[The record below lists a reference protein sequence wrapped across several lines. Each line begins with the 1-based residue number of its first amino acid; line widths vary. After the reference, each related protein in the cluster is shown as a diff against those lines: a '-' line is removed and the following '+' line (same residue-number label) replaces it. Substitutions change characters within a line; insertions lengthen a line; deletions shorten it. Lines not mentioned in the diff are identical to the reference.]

1 MYSFFDLCSSRE
13 DCKKKEA
20 GENRG
25 APVEHDDVDVF
36 RSGQIERPS
45 GLNCA

>member
-1 MYSFFDLCSSRE
+1 MYSFFDLCSSRKDSE
-13 DCKKKEA
+13 KKEA

-25 APVEHDDVDVF
+25 APVEHDDVEVF
-36 RSGQIERPS
+36 RSGLKERPS